1 MNKLDFKQTYTRWLR
16 VWRRGAARRTAMEQ
30 AIGGEFEAFGILERE
45 LLIQHGLQPDAYV
58 IDVGC
63 GSGRLAKPLSTFLR
77 GRYLGIDVVPG
88 FVDYARSLANR
99 PDWKFEVVDGL
110 AIPEQ
115 DQVADLVC
123 FFSVFTHLLHEQSY
137 VYLRDARRVLKP
149 GGRIVFSFLEFSIPN
164 HWDVFDS
171 NIADIGGSK
180 PLNMFLSRD
189 AIEAW
194 AAHLDLRIEA
204 VEDGNKPHIP
214 LPEPVVLDSGQVFET
229 MGYLGQSVCVLSRPR
244 G

>member
-1 MNKLDFKQTYTRWLR
+1 M
-16 VWRRGAARRTAMEQ
+16 
-30 AIGGEFEAFGILERE
+30 
-45 LLIQHGLQPDAYV
+45 
-58 IDVGC
+58 
-63 GSGRLAKPLSTFLR
+63 
-77 GRYLGIDVVPG
+77 
-88 FVDYARSLANR
+88 
-99 PDWKFEVVDGL
+99 VDGL

-204 VEDGNKPHIP
+204 VEDGNKPQHSATGARRP
-214 LPEPVVLDSGQVFET
+214 GQRPSVRDDGLPRAVRVRVVETERIGRRRAAAMRSARLKPRATTSTMPVALR
-229 MGYLGQSVCVLSRPR
+229 RPACPFALPHPER
-244 G
+244 LWR